1 MFDKVL
7 SAGDFTQ
14 QEDGTLT
21 ATIPAAEHGLAG
33 SVYVERFL
41 KATGGCE
48 WYQHHSGVGRSFCRL
63 CDCDLMRQVM
73 EGR

>member
-21 ATIPAAEHGLAG
+21 VTIPA
-33 SVYVERFL
+33 
-41 KATGGCE
+41 GGCE

>member
-21 ATIPAAEHGLAG
+21 ATIPA
-33 SVYVERFL
+33 
-41 KATGGCE
+41 GGCE
-48 WYQHHSGVGRSFCRL
+48 WYQHHSGVGRSLCRL